1 MEKNPNDRVLG
12 PDEKTLDVPAADEK
26 LNDVIAFMNAFLEAH
41 DCPMK
46 VQMQLEL
53 VVEEVFVNIAH
64 YAYPDSA
71 GMARLQ
77 LSARDGVLTLVFSDN
92 GVPYD
97 PLQKA
102 DPDVTLSADERQ
114 IGGLGIFLVKKNTDS
129 VGYRYENGQNVLTLT
144 KKLR

>member
-1 MEKNPNDRVLG
+1 MEKNPNDRGLG

-97 PLQKA
+97 PLKKE
-102 DPDVTLSADERQ
+102 DPDVNLPAEERA
-114 IGGLGIFLVKKNTDS
+114 IGGLGIFLVKKTMDDM
-129 VGYRYENGQNVLTLT
+129 RYEYRDGQNCLTLV
-144 KKLR
+144 KKIH

>member
-1 MEKNPNDRVLG
+1 MEKNPNDRSLA
-12 PDEKTLDVPAADEK
+12 PDAKTLDVPATDEK
-26 LNDVIAFMNAFLEAH
+26 LNDVIAFTTAFLEDH

-46 VQMQLEL
+46 AQMQLEL
-53 VVEEVFVNIAH
+53 VVEEIFVNIAH
-64 YAYPDSA
+64 YAYPEGT

-77 LSARDGVLTLVFSDN
+77 LSERDGVITLVFSDN

-129 VGYRYENGQNVLTLT
+129 VSYRHEDGQNVLTLT
-144 KKLR
+144 KQLR